1 MHERPEDLASK
12 IGHDLARLARDYA
25 QKFAAGERAWVNVDG
40 VELKLTIPF
49 RGGDAHGV
57 AQAIL
62 DQLHDALEEAYVA
75 RASYVRGRVHCFRC
89 GTSGCAHA
97 VPPTRKSVFVAF
109 ARTGT
114 PVWEEFAQVCLQRGD
129 GSAARVYAQP
139 PEIVA
144 HYDPGS
150 ALRREQLADFGR
162 DSKAYRVLGQVTAG
176 YLPIWNE
183 ALGEPD
189 KAALTY
195 QAVESR
201 WGARGFKL
209 DLNPIGPFPKAPP
222 RGERQEWLDFT
233 LDRLARQTREHLEIV
248 QAESKDAPDL
258 ELLVAPPLRKLASS
272 LEKLFRRE
280 RRRTGHGNE
289 RSRDGDRPT
298 GKALE
303 DAAGAL
309 PEEILRDA
317 RTGAAVILGPALRV
331 HIFGRTGR
339 HVTSAVYSKDA
350 IDRKVRAKIWL
361 PVPQAEAV
369 ALRRGIAE
377 AAAGG
382 EEAG

>member
-1 MHERPEDLASK
+1 MHDRPEDMASR
-12 IGHDLARLARDYA
+12 IGADLVRLAKEYA
-25 QKFAAGERAWVNVDG
+25 KRFAAGERAWVNVDG
-40 VELKLTIPF
+40 VELKVTIPF
-49 RGGDAHGV
+49 RGGDGHGV

-89 GTSGCAHA
+89 GTSGCGHA
-97 VPPTRKSVFVAF
+97 VPPGRKSVFA
-109 ARTGT
+109 AYGRTGT

-129 GSAARVYAQP
+129 GSAARIYGEP

-144 HYDPGS
+144 HYDAGS
-150 ALRREQLADFGR
+150 ALRSEQLPDFGR
-162 DSKAYRVLGQVTAG
+162 DSKSYRVLGQVTAG
-176 YLPIWNE
+176 YLPLWNE
-183 ALGEPD
+183 ALGGPD

-201 WGARGFKL
+201 WGSKGFKL
-209 DLNPIGPFPKAPP
+209 DLNAIGPFPKAPK
-222 RGERQEWLDFT
+222 GERQEWLDFT
-233 LDRLARQTREHLEIV
+233 LDRLARQTREQLERV
-248 QAESKDAPDL
+248 QVESKDAPDL
-258 ELLVAPPLRKLASS
+258 EPLVAPALRKLASS

-289 RSRDGDRPT
+289 RAREGDRPT

-303 DAAGAL
+303 DAAAAQA
-309 PEEILRDA
+309 EEILRDA
-317 RTGAAVILGPALRV
+317 RTGATVVLGPALRV

-350 IDRKVRAKIWL
+350 IERKQRARIWL
-361 PVPQAEAV
+361 PVPAAEAA
-369 ALRRGIAE
+369 ALRRGIEE
-377 AAAGG
+377 AASGD

>member
-1 MHERPEDLASK
+1 MHDRPEDMASR
-12 IGHDLARLARDYA
+12 IGADLVRLAKEYA
-25 QKFAAGERAWVNVDG
+25 KKFAAGERTWVNVDG
-40 VELKLTIPF
+40 VELKVTIPF
-49 RGGDAHGV
+49 RGGDGHGV

-89 GTSGCAHA
+89 GTSGCGHA
-97 VPPTRKSVFVAF
+97 VPPGRKSVFVAY

-129 GSAARVYAQP
+129 GSAARIYAEP

-150 ALRREQLADFGR
+150 ALRRDQLPDFGR
-162 DSKAYRVLGQVTAG
+162 DSKSYRVLGQVTAG
-176 YLPIWNE
+176 YLPLWNE
-183 ALGEPD
+183 ALGGPD

-201 WGARGFKL
+201 WGSRGFKI
-209 DLNPIGPFPKAPP
+209 DLNPVGPFPKAPK
-222 RGERQEWLDFT
+222 GERQEWLDFT
-233 LDRLARQTREHLEIV
+233 LDRLARQTREQLEKV
-248 QAESKDAPDL
+248 HVESRDAPDL
-258 ELLVAPPLRKLASS
+258 EPLVAPALRKLASS

-289 RSRDGDRPT
+289 RAREGERPT

-303 DAAGAL
+303 DAAAAQA
-309 PEEILRDA
+309 EEILRDA
-317 RTGAAVILGPALRV
+317 RTGATVVLGPALRV
-331 HIFGRTGR
+331 HVFGRTGR

-350 IDRKVRAKIWL
+350 IERKQRARIWL
-361 PVPQAEAV
+361 PVPPAEAA
-369 ALRRGIAE
+369 ALRRGIEE